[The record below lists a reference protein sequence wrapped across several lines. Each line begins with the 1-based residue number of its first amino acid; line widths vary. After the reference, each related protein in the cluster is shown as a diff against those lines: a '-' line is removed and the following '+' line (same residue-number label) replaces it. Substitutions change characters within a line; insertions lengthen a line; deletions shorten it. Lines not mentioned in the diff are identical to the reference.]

1 MELLSKR
8 RWTTGSAQQSTYME
22 IYIIFFLGGGWHKHN
37 SFLLGLI
44 QPTSP
49 STKELHARVIR
60 ASVHSLTGVAAT
72 RDSQFP
78 WPRYFFSL
86 FSRQVGRMQSNWILC
101 LVPSRQFRMGK
112 RLHVSTRVKLNKV
125 FPSPFS
131 WLWFR

>member
-1 MELLSKR
+1 MELFH
-8 RWTTGSAQQSTYME
+8 ACVA
-22 IYIIFFLGGGWHKHN
+22 FFGGVGQHKHN

-78 WPRYFFSL
+78 
-86 FSRQVGRMQSNWILC
+86 
-101 LVPSRQFRMGK
+101 
-112 RLHVSTRVKLNKV
+112 
-125 FPSPFS
+125 
-131 WLWFR
+131 